1 MSNSNE
7 IEDLAHSSRQVLN
20 KVVESL
26 TPALLSGIGF
36 TFSEVR
42 DKVNEIMFPNQIL
55 NYQVKSFLMQKLGEG
70 IKFCPSTRK
79 NELMFF
85 SADLSLDV
93 IAQKVRSIDVI
104 KDAALILRKEI
115 KSRTFGL
122 EKKH

>member
-1 MSNSNE
+1 
-7 IEDLAHSSRQVLN
+7 
-20 KVVESL
+20 
-26 TPALLSGIGF
+26 
-36 TFSEVR
+36 
-42 DKVNEIMFPNQIL
+42 
-55 NYQVKSFLMQKLGEG
+55 MQKLGEG
-70 IKFCPSTRK
+70 INFCPSTRK

-93 IAQKVRSIDVI
+93 IAQKVRSTDVI